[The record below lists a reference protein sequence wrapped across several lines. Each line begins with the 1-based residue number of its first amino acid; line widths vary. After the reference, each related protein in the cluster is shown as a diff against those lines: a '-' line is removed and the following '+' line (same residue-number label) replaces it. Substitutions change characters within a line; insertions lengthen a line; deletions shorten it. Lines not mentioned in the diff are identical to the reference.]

1 MKFLW
6 IVLSTVLIVAQTGC
20 ETFGK
25 KPTKGEIAVRK
36 VNLDQLKLGDNEK
49 KMLRLFPQARLQ
61 PFGRPDRRVFEIEK
75 PNPYISLAV
84 AYFMD
89 DRLIKLELR
98 YFNGPGAHTLT
109 SAGGWDGLRDYMV
122 NKFGPP
128 SRVGESVPIQTEAG
142 DLNPKYANFSG
153 EWTFPKQQRMVQY
166 IAFSS
171 AKGGIGVVTFVDC
184 TPFSTGQQATTT
196 PNVRST
202 QSAPSS
208 PRSAVGPVPVLA
220 PNPGF

>member
-122 NKFGPP
+122 NKFGR
-128 SRVGESVPIQTEAG
+128 SRRRRVISI
-142 DLNPKYANFSG
+142 
-153 EWTFPKQQRMVQY
+153 
-166 IAFSS
+166 
-171 AKGGIGVVTFVDC
+171 
-184 TPFSTGQQATTT
+184 
-196 PNVRST
+196 PNTRT
-202 QSAPSS
+202 
-208 PRSAVGPVPVLA
+208 SAVSGLFRSSSGWSSTSPFPARKAASVW
-220 PNPGF
+220 

>member
-6 IVLSTVLIVAQTGC
+6 IVLSAVLIVAQTGC
-20 ETFGK
+20 ETFGP
-25 KPTKGEIAVRK
+25 KPSKGEVAVRK
-36 VNLDQLKLGDNEK
+36 VNLNELKLGDNEK
-49 KMLRLFPQARLQ
+49 KMLKLFPQARLQ

-75 PNPYISLAV
+75 PNPSISLAV
-84 AYFMD
+84 AYFMN

-98 YFNGPGAHTLT
+98 YFNGPGAHALS

-122 NKFGPP
+122 GKFGAP
-128 SRVGESVPIQTEAG
+128 SRVGEAVPIQTEAG

-153 EWTFPKQQRMVQY
+153 EWTFPKQQRLVQY

-171 AKGGIGVVTFVDC
+171 AKGGIGIVTFVDC
-184 TPFSTGQQATTT
+184 TPFSTNQPPVQTTT
-196 PNVRST
+196 RSS
-202 QSAPSS
+202 QPALSGHRPSA
-208 PRSAVGPVPVLA
+208 GPIVPVQA

>member
-49 KMLRLFPQARLQ
+49 KMLKIFPQARMQ

-75 PNPYISLAV
+75 PNPAISLAV

-98 YFNGPGAHTLT
+98 YFNGPGVHTLS

-128 SRVGESVPIQTEAG
+128 TRVGESVPIQTEAG

-153 EWTFPKQQRMVQY
+153 EWTFPKQQRLVQY

-171 AKGGIGVVTFVDC
+171 EKGGIGVVTFVDC
-184 TPFSTGQQATTT
+184 TPFSTGTATTT
-196 PNVRST
+196 ATVKSEARSSSGGRV
-202 QSAPSS
+202 SA
-208 PRSAVGPVPVLA
+208 GPIIPVQPA
-220 PNPGF
+220 NPGF